1 LGVRQAEEMG
11 ADDDIVLGGYPAKWC
26 PRRTHND
33 HSPDSPEPLDVSPE
47 LQKLF
52 DLGNEFEATATAA
65 LLAALGGRMVLIEE
79 FRDRWDD
86 AIRATTNAMDAGVD
100 VIVNG
105 RLPKVGNRAGAP
117 DVLVRA
123 EGGYLPVD
131 IKGHGLLKAL
141 KRSTLVHS
149 TLGDPT
155 DQRSTD
161 GYAGAKHRPENT
173 LQLAHY
179 TRMLESMGYH
189 PGGRRWG
196 GIIGTDDHSDLVGER
211 LGIVWYDLDEA
222 IETTYSASS
231 PTRKAQRS
239 PVERY
244 DHEFA
249 FRLKVAEAA
258 RRGEE
263 LVRPIG
269 IAECGRCPWVEYCT
283 SLASPDDASFAILAP
298 QLDAREWLF
307 LARHGGN
314 TIAGLAALDAAVL
327 VDEYK
332 AQAVGRQSPE
342 QRLRTV
348 IDQARMTRDGID
360 IEPFDP
366 VAGWPQ
372 PPAADIEIDFDIEW
386 DRDMHVYQWGIRIR
400 DGQDDATSRYDPVIS
415 FDTLDPAAHEALAD
429 EFTAKLRALLA
440 DADADGRSVAIFHWT
455 MAETSRARAF
465 PELAGLLNGRTVDL
479 YEWVRAHF
487 RVRGTY
493 SIKNVAPMFGFEW
506 GVEDPGGFGSMDKIE
521 QARTRG
527 PHGDAAR
534 EWCLAY
540 NESDVAAQAAVRD
553 GLLAKAADSVASEPL
568 WPPDSSR

>member
-1 LGVRQAEEMG
+1 MG

-65 LLAALGGRMVLIEE
+65 LLAALGDRMVLIDETHG
-79 FRDRWDD
+79 RWDD
-86 AIRATTNAMDAGVD
+86 AIRATTDAMDAGVE

-117 DVLVRA
+117 DVLVRVD
-123 EGGYLPVD
+123 GGYLPVD
-131 IKGHGLLKAL
+131 IKGHVLLKAL

-179 TRMLESMGYH
+179 TRMLESLGYH

-196 GIIGTDDHSDLVGER
+196 GIIGTDDHTDLVGDR

-231 PTRKAQRS
+231 PTRKAKRS

-283 SLASPDDASFAILAP
+283 SLASPDDASFAIVTP

-307 LARHGGN
+307 LARHGGD
-314 TIAGLAALDAAVL
+314 TIDGLAALDAVAL
-327 VDEYK
+327 ADEYK
-332 AQAVGRQSPE
+332 AQAVGRQDPE
-342 QRLRTV
+342 KRLHTV

-360 IEPFDP
+360 IEPLDP
-366 VAGWPQ
+366 AAGWPQ
-372 PPAADIEIDFDIEW
+372 PPAADVEIDFDIEW
-386 DRDMHVYQWGIRIR
+386 DRDGHVYQWGIRVR
-400 DGQDDATSRYDPVIS
+400 DDQDDATSRYDPVIS
-415 FDTLDPAAHEALAD
+415 FDTLDPAAHDALAA
-429 EFTAKLRALLA
+429 EFTTHLAAVLA
-440 DADADGRSVAIFHWT
+440 DADAAGRSVAIFHWT
-455 MAETSRARAF
+455 QAETSRARAF
-465 PELAGLLNGRTVDL
+465 PELDALLSGRTVDL
-479 YEWVRAHF
+479 YEWVRANF

-506 GVEDPGGFGSMDKIE
+506 GVDDPGGFGSMDKIE
-521 QARTRG
+521 QART
-527 PHGDAAR
+527 PVPAGDAAR
-534 EWCLAY
+534 QWCLAY
-540 NESDVAAQAAVRD
+540 NESDVAAQAAIRD
-553 GLLAKAADSVASEPL
+553 GLRRRAISSLA
-568 WPPDSSR
+568 

>member
-1 LGVRQAEEMG
+1 MG

-33 HSPDSPEPLDVSPE
+33 HSPDSPAPLDVSPE

-65 LLAALGGRMVLIEE
+65 LMAALGDRMVLIEE
-79 FRDRWDD
+79 SHGHWDD
-86 AIRATTNAMDAGVD
+86 AVRATTDAIEAGVE

-117 DVLVRA
+117 DVLVRVD
-123 EGGYLPVD
+123 GGYVPVD
-131 IKGHGLLKAL
+131 VKGHGLLKSL

-149 TLGDPT
+149 TLADPT
-155 DQRSTD
+155 VQRSTD
-161 GYAGAKHRPENT
+161 GYAGANHRPENT

-179 TRMLESMGYH
+179 TRMLEALGHH

-196 GIIGTDDHSDLVGER
+196 GIIGTDDHTDLIGEPF
-211 LGIVWYDLDEA
+211 GIVWYDLDEA
-222 IETTYSASS
+222 VETTYSASS
-231 PTRKAQRS
+231 PTKKAKRS
-239 PVERY
+239 SIERY

-249 FRLKVAEAA
+249 FRVKVAEAA

-269 IAECGRCPWVEYCT
+269 IAECGGCRWVEYCT
-283 SLASPDDASFAILAP
+283 SLASPDDASFAFLAP

-307 LARHGGN
+307 LARHGGD
-314 TIAGLAALDAAVL
+314 TVAGLAALDPAAL

-332 AQAVGRQSPE
+332 AQAVRRQNPE

-360 IEPFDP
+360 IEPLDP
-366 VAGWPQ
+366 TTGWSE
-372 PPAADIEIDFDIEW
+372 PPSADVEIDFDIEW
-386 DRDMHVYQWGIRIR
+386 DRREHIYQWGIRVR
-400 DGQDDATSRYDPVIS
+400 DGQDDTTSRYDPVIS
-415 FDTLDPAAHEALAD
+415 FDTLDPTAHDALAA
-429 EFTAKLRALLA
+429 EFTAHLAAVLA
-440 DADADGRSVAIFHWT
+440 DADAAGRSVAIFHWT
-455 MAETSRARAF
+455 AAETSRARAF
-465 PELAGLLNGRTVDL
+465 PELDALIKGRTVDL
-479 YEWVRAHF
+479 FEWVRTNF

-521 QARTRG
+521 EARTPG
-527 PHGDAAR
+527 HGGDLAR
-534 EWCLAY
+534 QWCLAY
-540 NESDVAAQAAVRD
+540 NESDVAAQAAIRD
-553 GLLAKAADSVASEPL
+553 GLRARANA
-568 WPPDSSR
+568 